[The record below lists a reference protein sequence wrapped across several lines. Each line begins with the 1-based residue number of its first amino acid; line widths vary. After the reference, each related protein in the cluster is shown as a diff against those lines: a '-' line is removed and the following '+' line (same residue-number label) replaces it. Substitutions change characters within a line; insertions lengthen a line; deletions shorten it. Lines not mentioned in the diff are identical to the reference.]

1 MNTVARGVRN
11 AFRNAVRTFSIVA
24 ILGLSIGLS
33 LAMLVARQAVT
44 QKIASVK
51 SSVGNTVSVSPAG
64 VRGFEGG
71 GSPLTSAQVDGLKSL
86 AHVTSVDESLNDRL
100 TSSNTSLQSA
110 VDAGALGR
118 RFAGNS
124 GQTFTPNGD
133 SGFGGGMS
141 DMSGAGSSAGSGDTP
156 SFRTSFTPPVTVIGT
171 TAPTS
176 LSNTTGGGTFKL
188 TSGAVFAGTS
198 TDNVALIGASL
209 ASKNN
214 LSVGSTFTAYGTTIT
229 VSGIFDAGN
238 AFSNNQLIMPL
249 ATVQKLSSQT
259 GDITSATLHVDS
271 VSNVNGVTS
280 AAEKSLGS
288 AADVTNASQ
297 EAQTAIAPLQN
308 IQTISLYSLIGAV
321 AAGTAIILLTMIMI
335 VRERRRE
342 IGVLKAIGASSATV
356 MFQFMA
362 EAVTLTLLGAVIG
375 IAFGVVAGNPI
386 TKTLVNNSVSSSATT
401 SSGGMA
407 VMGRGSFGGGSGAG
421 FGGTHFRAGRGTLTG
436 LHNSVTNI
444 TANIGWS
451 IILYGLGVAILIA
464 IIGSAIAS
472 YFISK
477 VRPAEVMRTE

>member
-71 GSPLTSAQVDGLKSL
+71 GSPLTSAQIDGLKML
-86 AHVTSVDESLNDRL
+86 AHVTSVDESLSDRL
-100 TSSNTSLQSA
+100 TSGNTSLQSA

-118 RFAGNS
+118 RFADNS
-124 GQTFTPNGD
+124 GQTFTPEGG
-133 SGFGGGMS
+133 SGFGG
-141 DMSGAGSSAGSGDTP
+141 DMSTMGGADSTGSGDTP

-171 TAPTS
+171 TTPTS

-198 TDNVALIGASL
+198 TDNVALVGASL

-238 AFSNNQLIMPL
+238 TFSNNQLIMPL
-249 ATVQKLSSQT
+249 ATVQKLSGQT
-259 GDITSATLHVDS
+259 GDITSATLYVDS

-280 AAEKSLGS
+280 AVEKSLGS

-321 AAGTAIILLTMIMI
+321 AAGAAIILLTMIMI

-342 IGVLKAIGASSATV
+342 IGVLKAIGASNTTV

-386 TKTLVNNSVSSSATT
+386 TKTLVNNSVSSSAAT
-401 SSGGMA
+401 SSGGMVA
-407 VMGRGSFGGGSGAG
+407 MGRGAFGGGGLGGA
-421 FGGTHFRAGRGTLTG
+421 HFRAGRGTFTG

-451 IILYGLGVAILIA
+451 IIVYGLGVAILIA